1 MIMALVEVRN
11 VTFSRGARTILDS
24 ISFELDAGELVA
36 IIGPNGAGKSTLLNI
51 MAGALTPQSGAVLF
65 DGKPL
70 AAWSKGEIALRR
82 AVLAQSTDLAFPF
95 TVDETLR
102 LSVPDK
108 ARRTDL
114 AFHCNRAMAEAG
126 ISGFGTRI
134 VQQLSGGEQQR
145 VHLARVLVQLWS
157 SGSSLPQML
166 FLDEPVSGLDL
177 KHQLSTMKLVR
188 SLVGKSLGAIAVV
201 HDMNHAMRFATRVIC
216 IADGAIASDG
226 PPETSLTP
234 ELLEHVFDIPM
245 TKFRSISGAQ
255 LVAPS

>member
-1 MIMALVEVRN
+1 MALVEIRD
-11 VTFSRGARTILDS
+11 VTFSRGARTILDA
-24 ISFELDAGELVA
+24 ISFEVGAGELVA

-51 MAGALTPQSGAVLF
+51 MAGALQPRSGSVFF
-65 DGKPL
+65 DGRPL
-70 AAWSKGEIALRR
+70 GIWSKSDIALRR
-82 AVLAQSTDLAFPF
+82 AVLAQSTQMAFPF

-108 ARRTDL
+108 ARRAELVT
-114 AFHCNRAMAEAG
+114 HCKRAMAETG
-126 ISGFGTRI
+126 IMSFGPRI
-134 VQQLSGGEQQR
+134 VQELSGGEQQR

-157 SGSSLPQML
+157 CGSSLPQML

-188 SLVGKSLGAIAVV
+188 SLVGESLGAIAVV

-226 PPETSLTP
+226 PPESSLTP
-234 ELLEHVFDIPM
+234 ELLENVFDVPM
-245 TKFRSISGAQ
+245 TKFRSESGAM
-255 LVAPS
+255 LVAPH

>member
-1 MIMALVEVRN
+1 MALIELRD

-24 ISFELDAGELVA
+24 ISFEVGAGELVA
-36 IIGPNGAGKSTLLNI
+36 IIGPNGAGKSTLLAI
-51 MAGALTPQSGAVLF
+51 MAGALTAQSGSVFF
-65 DGKPL
+65 DSRLLGSWNK
-70 AAWSKGEIALRR
+70 SDIALRR
-82 AVLAQSTDLAFPF
+82 AVLVQSTQLAFPF

-108 ARRTDL
+108 ARRADL
-114 AFHCNRAMAEAG
+114 ASHCNRAMVEAG
-126 ISGFGTRI
+126 IMGFGPRI
-134 VQQLSGGEQQR
+134 VQELSGGEQQR

-188 SLVGKSLGAIAVV
+188 SLVGENLGAIAVV
-201 HDMNHAMRFATRVIC
+201 HDMNLALRFATRVIC
-216 IADGAIASDG
+216 VADGAIASDG
-226 PPETSLTP
+226 PPESSLTP

-245 TKFRSISGAQ
+245 TKFRSNSGAQ
-255 LVAPS
+255 LIAPS